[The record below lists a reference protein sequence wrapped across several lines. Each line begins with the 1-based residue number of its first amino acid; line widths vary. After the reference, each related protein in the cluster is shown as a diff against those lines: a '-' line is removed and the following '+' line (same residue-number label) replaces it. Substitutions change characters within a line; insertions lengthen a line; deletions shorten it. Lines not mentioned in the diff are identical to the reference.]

1 MSPQLQEAHLFEQ
14 QALAAG
20 SEGAVPRHG
29 ALLSLAAS
37 LQAGLP
43 RGGVED
49 FARGTGQSVP
59 GGISAGPSLQDLLPK
74 NEVYRFLKGKK

>member
-1 MSPQLQEAHLFEQ
+1 MFFGLWQRPWRPSNT
-14 QALAAG
+14 
-20 SEGAVPRHG
+20 
-29 ALLSLAAS
+29 LAAS

-59 GGISAGPSLQDLLPK
+59 GGLSASPSLQDLLPK

>member
-20 SEGAVPRHG
+20 SEGAVLRHG

-59 GGISAGPSLQDLLPK
+59 GGLSASPSLQDLLPK